1 MQSSSTCVATNE
13 LGANVSSRYVNVAN
27 GFVVLCFWFFS
38 LCFAILAIG
47 HNCYLLLLFI
57 ALCAQEWEKLANT
70 VKGKVKIAYWDLDQ
84 QGKLPST
91 LGEVLGTP
99 TLRLYRPK
107 PRDSHK
113 QTAASNAEKY
123 VVDFNSRARLLKN
136 MYDFVESQM
145 PSFVEV
151 VPFSEQYPRKVQLK
165 AGRYGLNHVV
175 LFTKSEKIKITPT
188 FKYLS
193 TEFRWKLVVVQVPN
207 TKKNEDL
214 RKEFGLR
221 AEDLPALFVVKGG
234 GGGGTAAPD
243 DGQPERIRYQGTD
256 FTTPEFK
263 GFLEE
268 YASKEEVYDP
278 IELPAVEAEL

>member
-1 MQSSSTCVATNE
+1 M
-13 LGANVSSRYVNVAN
+13 
-27 GFVVLCFWFFS
+27 
-38 LCFAILAIG
+38 
-47 HNCYLLLLFI
+47 
-57 ALCAQEWEKLANT
+57 
-70 VKGKVKIAYWDLDQ
+70 
-84 QGKLPST
+84 
-91 LGEVLGTP
+91 
-99 TLRLYRPK
+99 
-107 PRDSHK
+107 
-113 QTAASNAEKY
+113 
-123 VVDFNSRARLLKN
+123 DFNSRARLLKN

-145 PSFVEV
+145 PTFVEV

-175 LFTKSEKIKITPT
+175 LFSKSEKMKITPT

-234 GGGGTAAPD
+234 GGTAAPD

-256 FTTPEFK
+256 FSTPEFK

-268 YASKEEVYDP
+268 YASKEEVYVP
-278 IELPAVEAEL
+278 IEKPAVEVEL